1 MMKRRHSDSPTPHE
15 ETVSVP
21 LTQDGDVRPKKQ
33 WNHSPQR
40 GSVQM
45 SLFRNSW
52 RPTVFIQG
60 TEIAAYLRIFE
71 DELLKHL
78 LWKDCCYLLADKYL
92 LAMVFEYF
100 KRCSFTIEEYT
111 KENFFIALFLANNM
125 EEEDGYT
132 MVDIL
137 SWALGNNWRQ
147 KVSDFVRQRD
157 KLWARMNYRAVVT
170 RRSCEE
176 IMDLIPA
183 EFLWRRERP
192 EHHGGVQRY
201 CEYEPLSLLGP
212 SASPVFCARC
222 YTNRFPGN
230 NPVRSSAS
238 DSSSEDEHES
248 PHQAFYRLNSDG
260 NLFTGLN

>member
-1 MMKRRHSDSPTPHE
+1 MMKRRRSESPTRRE
-15 ETVSVP
+15 ETILV
-21 LTQDGDVRPKKQ
+21 QINQERDVRPKKQ
-33 WNHSPQR
+33 WNPIPHR
-40 GSVQM
+40 RWVQM
-45 SLFRNSW
+45 GLFREFW
-52 RPTVFIQG
+52 RPTVFIQRK
-60 TEIAAYLRIFE
+60 EIAAYLRIFE

-78 LWKDCCYLLADKYL
+78 LWKDSCFVLADKYL

-111 KENFFIALFLANNM
+111 KENFFIALFLANSV

-132 MVDIL
+132 MFEIL

-147 KVSDFVRQRD
+147 KAFDFVRQRD
-157 KLWARMNYRAVVT
+157 RLWARMNFRAVVT

-176 IMDLIPA
+176 IMELIPA
-183 EFLWRRERP
+183 DFLWRRERP

-201 CEYEPLSLLGP
+201 CEHEHFSPLGP

-222 YTNRFPGN
+222 YTTRFPGHT
-230 NPVRSSAS
+230 PMSSSSS

-248 PHQAFYRLNSDG
+248 PHRAFNRLW
-260 NLFTGLN
+260 